1 MSNESDP
8 IVQYTVKEILT
19 RLEGKFDNLTETILK
34 QVMDLGERVAAI
46 EHQQSNNRASRAGWR
61 DVLIVLGT
69 LAMAGTAIY
78 AMLARAH
85 G

>member
-34 QVMDLGERVAAI
+34 QVMDLGDRVAVI
-46 EHQQSNNRASRAGWR
+46 EHQQSNSKASRAGWR